1 MAKKEEKRTD
11 RTYNDL
17 PRWSGGSVTGS
28 DMLDASLDSV
38 KYNYDSSLDPRANP
52 SVRGA
57 ISDLSNDVDLEAN
70 RRGANGQGDYE
81 RNLQQLRE
89 QVGLADYSEIFRRLR
104 DSGTLGLTNLNGDT
118 LDTLGTGISGRNAA
132 YPNGASSVMSGVPQ
146 GLSGQGGGYQNSGG
160 AYASAMNRLLGGGSF
175 QYDEQTDPVYQAYKK
190 QYTRGAQRGMNDTLG
205 AVAART
211 GGMASSY
218 ATQAAQQAYNEQMQS
233 LSDKIP
239 ELYDAAYNR
248 WLTEYNLQQQQEQ
261 QAYERQ
267 LQQEQLAYERQQDA
281 LSQQTANEK
290 TAYSRLMDLM
300 ENYGYAPTEEELAA
314 AGLTSA
320 QMEAILSGVQGNTS
334 GGGSSGRRYSS
345 GGSGSGNETPAETAE
360 ADWSAVEDYVQKG
373 GKAQD
378 YLRNHAKELGYKN
391 YSSALSAWNEYQTLA
406 NSELVDVD
414 GYGKVTWD
422 RAEQLEHAGAVEI
435 IGMGEDGKPIYKV
448 KTRTKPQRL
457 TK

>member
-81 RNLQQLRE
+81 SNLQQLRD

-104 DSGTLGLTNLNGDT
+104 DSGTLGLKNLNGDT

-300 ENYGYAPTEEELAA
+300 ENYGYTPTEEELAA

-320 QMEAILSGVQGNTS
+320 QMEAILAPYMQ
-334 GGGSSGRRYSS
+334 SSGTGAAQGYSYRS
-345 GGSGSGNETPAETAE
+345 AGQGTGQPMQTDEAAAPETSDT
-360 ADWSAVEDYVQKG
+360 VYI
-373 GKAQD
+373 
-378 YLRNHAKELGYKN
+378 
-391 YSSALSAWNEYQTLA
+391 
-406 NSELVDVD
+406 D
-414 GYGKVTWD
+414 GYGNVPWATAERMERAGTVT
-422 RAEQLEHAGAVEI
+422 I
-435 IGMGEDGKPIYKV
+435 IGTDANGDPIYKLV
-448 KTRTKPQRL
+448 PRTQRKAM

>member
-11 RTYNDL
+11 RTYSDL
-17 PRWSGGSVTGS
+17 PRWRGGSVTGS
-28 DMLDASLDSV
+28 DMLDASLDAV

-57 ISDLSNDVDLEAN
+57 ISSLSNDVDLEAN

-81 RNLQQLRE
+81 SNLQQLRD
-89 QVGLADYSEIFRRLR
+89 QVGLADYPEIFRRLR
-104 DSGTLGLTNLNGDT
+104 DSGTLGLTDLKGDT
-118 LDTLGTGISGRNAA
+118 LDTLGSGISGRNAA
-132 YPNGASSVMSGVPQ
+132 YPNGSVTSGVPQ
-146 GLSGQGGGYQNSGG
+146 GLPGQGGGYQNSGG
-160 AYASAMNRLLGGGSF
+160 AYASAMNQLLGSGNF

-218 ATQAAQQAYNEQMQS
+218 ATQAAQQAYNEQMQG

-281 LSQQTANEK
+281 MNQQAANEK

-300 ENYGYAPTEEELAA
+300 ENYGYTPTEEELAA

-320 QMEAILSGVQGNTS
+320 QMEAILAPYMQQS
-334 GGGSSGRRYSS
+334 GGTGTAQGYSYRS
-345 GGSGSGNETPAETAE
+345 AGQGTAQQTQNAE
-360 ADWSAVEDYVQKG
+360 AAAPEASDTVYI
-373 GKAQD
+373 
-378 YLRNHAKELGYKN
+378 
-391 YSSALSAWNEYQTLA
+391 
-406 NSELVDVD
+406 D
-414 GYGKVTWD
+414 GYGNVPWAT
-422 RAEQLEHAGAVEI
+422 AERMERDGAVTI
-435 IGMGEDGKPIYKV
+435 IGTDANGDPIYKLV
-448 KTRTKPQRL
+448 PRTQRKAM

>member
-57 ISDLSNDVDLEAN
+57 ISDLSNSVDLEAN

-81 RNLQQLRE
+81 SNLQQLRD

-300 ENYGYAPTEEELAA
+300 ENYGYTPTEEELSA

-320 QMEAILSGVQGNTS
+320 QMEAILAPYMQ
-334 GGGSSGRRYSS
+334 SSGTGAAQGYSYRS
-345 GGSGSGNETPAETAE
+345 AGQETGQQTQNDEAAAPETS
-360 ADWSAVEDYVQKG
+360 DTVYI
-373 GKAQD
+373 
-378 YLRNHAKELGYKN
+378 
-391 YSSALSAWNEYQTLA
+391 
-406 NSELVDVD
+406 D
-414 GYGKVTWD
+414 GYGNVPWTTAERMERAGTVT
-422 RAEQLEHAGAVEI
+422 I
-435 IGMGEDGKPIYKV
+435 IGTDANGDPIYKLV
-448 KTRTKPQRL
+448 PRTQRKAM

>member
-11 RTYNDL
+11 RTYSDL

-57 ISDLSNDVDLEAN
+57 ISSLSNDVDLEAN

-81 RNLQQLRE
+81 SNLQQLRD

-104 DSGTLGLTNLNGDT
+104 DSGTLGLTDLKGNT
-118 LDTLGTGISGRNAA
+118 LDTLGSGISGRNAA

-160 AYASAMNRLLGGGSF
+160 AYASAMNQLLGGGSF

-190 QYTRGAQRGMNDTLG
+190 QYTRGAQRGMNDALG

-218 ATQAAQQAYNEQMQS
+218 ATQAAQQAYNEQMQG

-281 LSQQTANEK
+281 MNQQAANEK

-300 ENYGYAPTEEELAA
+300 ENYGYTPTEEELAA
-314 AGLTSA
+314 AGLTGA
-320 QMEAILSGVQGNTS
+320 QMEAILAPYMK
-334 GGGSSGRRYSS
+334 SSGTGTAQGYSYRS
-345 GGSGSGNETPAETAE
+345 AGQGTGQQMQTDEAAAPETSDT
-360 ADWSAVEDYVQKG
+360 VYI
-373 GKAQD
+373 
-378 YLRNHAKELGYKN
+378 
-391 YSSALSAWNEYQTLA
+391 
-406 NSELVDVD
+406 D
-414 GYGKVTWD
+414 GYGNVPWATAERMERAGTVT
-422 RAEQLEHAGAVEI
+422 I
-435 IGMGEDGKPIYKV
+435 IGTDANGDPIYKLV
-448 KTRTKPQRL
+448 PRTQRKAM

>member
-81 RNLQQLRE
+81 SNLQQLRD

-300 ENYGYAPTEEELAA
+300 ENYGYTPTEEELAA

-320 QMEAILSGVQGNTS
+320 QMEAILAPYMQ
-334 GGGSSGRRYSS
+334 SSGTGAAQGYSYRS
-345 GGSGSGNETPAETAE
+345 AGQGTGQPMQTDE
-360 ADWSAVEDYVQKG
+360 AAAPEENVSKTV
-373 GKAQD
+373 
-378 YLRNHAKELGYKN
+378 H
-391 YSSALSAWNEYQTLA
+391 
-406 NSELVDVD
+406 VD
-414 GYGKVTWD
+414 GYGEISWEE
-422 RAEQLEHAGAVEI
+422 AERLENHGRLVI
-435 IGMGEDGKPIYKV
+435 TGEDENGDPIYKLMPLIQ
-448 KTRTKPQRL
+448 TKRMY

>member
-57 ISDLSNDVDLEAN
+57 ISDLSNSVDLEAN

-81 RNLQQLRE
+81 RNLQQLRD

-104 DSGTLGLTNLNGDT
+104 DSGTLGLKNLNGDT

-300 ENYGYAPTEEELAA
+300 ENYGYTPTEEELSA

-320 QMEAILSGVQGNTS
+320 QMEAILAPYMQ
-334 GGGSSGRRYSS
+334 SSGTGAAQGYSYRS
-345 GGSGSGNETPAETAE
+345 AGQGTGQPIQTDEAAAPETSDT
-360 ADWSAVEDYVQKG
+360 VYI
-373 GKAQD
+373 
-378 YLRNHAKELGYKN
+378 
-391 YSSALSAWNEYQTLA
+391 
-406 NSELVDVD
+406 D
-414 GYGKVTWD
+414 GYGNVPWATAERMERAGTVT
-422 RAEQLEHAGAVEI
+422 I
-435 IGMGEDGKPIYKV
+435 IGTDANGDPIYKLV
-448 KTRTKPQRL
+448 PRTQRKAM

>member
-1 MAKKEEKRTD
+1 MAKKEEKRAD

-70 RRGANGQGDYE
+70 RRGANGQGEYE
-81 RNLQQLRE
+81 SNLQQLRD

-104 DSGTLGLTNLNGDT
+104 DSGTLGLTNLRGDT

-160 AYASAMNRLLGGGSF
+160 AYASAMNQLLGSGSF

-300 ENYGYAPTEEELAA
+300 ENYGYTPTEEELSA

-320 QMEAILSGVQGNTS
+320 QMEAILAPYMQ
-334 GGGSSGRRYSS
+334 SSGTGAAQGYGYRSA
-345 GGSGSGNETPAETAE
+345 GQGTGQPMQTDEAAAPETSDT
-360 ADWSAVEDYVQKG
+360 VYI
-373 GKAQD
+373 
-378 YLRNHAKELGYKN
+378 
-391 YSSALSAWNEYQTLA
+391 
-406 NSELVDVD
+406 D
-414 GYGKVTWD
+414 GYGNVPWATAERMERAGTVT
-422 RAEQLEHAGAVEI
+422 I
-435 IGMGEDGKPIYKV
+435 IGTDANGDPIYKLV
-448 KTRTKPQRL
+448 PRTQRKAM